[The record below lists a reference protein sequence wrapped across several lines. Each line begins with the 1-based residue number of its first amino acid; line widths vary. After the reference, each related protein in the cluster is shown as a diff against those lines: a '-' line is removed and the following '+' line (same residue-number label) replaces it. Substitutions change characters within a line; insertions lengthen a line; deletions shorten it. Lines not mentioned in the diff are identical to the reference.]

1 MSDNT
6 PNISPSM
13 LTYLKRIGQAPLLKP
28 KEEKALFGELQIQ
41 KNLLVKSLS
50 QLQNSNLLDSE
61 QQEQLKQVFRPR
73 FKQRRSKDGQ
83 IKISPENLGRL
94 QDLIVDW
101 KGDTIIQDGYFP
113 ELGSKAK
120 VINSFCTPEYDRT
133 GVINS
138 RNTESSNLH
147 TKRKLNSN
155 YGENQEHRN
164 RLSQTEE
171 FEGIL
176 TELQTVIQG
185 IQGIQG
191 RLVEANLLLVAS
203 IAKKFTLSEFPL
215 SFSDLMQEG
224 SIGLMRAIHKFRLEK
239 GYRFS
244 TYAIWWIGQA
254 IRRAL
259 DESQLIR
266 IPVYIIEMHRRVV
279 KASIDLTKRLG
290 REPNMSELAE
300 AVNIT
305 KSKLHSILHA
315 PRYLLS
321 LDSPLEEA
329 DDKTTIADLIK
340 DKMTISP
347 EEKILSLARREVM
360 ENLLSTLTPQQARVI
375 KLRYGLFDGE
385 SHTLDRIGKKLNIT
399 RERVRQ
405 IEAEALNKL
414 RHPTRQHYWEEL
426 FE

>member
-1 MSDNT
+1 
-6 PNISPSM
+6 M
-13 LTYLKRIGQAPLLKP
+13 LTYLKRIGQAPLLKLE
-28 KEEKALFGELQIQ
+28 EEKVLFEELQIQ
-41 KNLLVKSLS
+41 KNLLVKILS
-50 QLQNSNLLDSE
+50 QLQNSNRLDSE

-73 FKQRRSKDGQ
+73 FKQRRAKDGQ
-83 IKISPENLGRL
+83 MKISLANLGKL
-94 QDLIVDW
+94 QDLIDDW
-101 KGDTIIQDGYFP
+101 NGNAVIQDGYFAG
-113 ELGSKAK
+113 LRSKAR
-120 VINSFCTPEYDRT
+120 VINSFCAHEYDGT
-133 GVINS
+133 GIINS

-147 TKRKLNSN
+147 TKQKLNSN

-164 RLSQTEE
+164 KLSPTEE
-171 FEGIL
+171 FEEIL
-176 TELQTVIQG
+176 TELQSLVQG
-185 IQGIQG
+185 IQDIQQ

-215 SFSDLMQEG
+215 SFLDLVQEG
-224 SIGLMRAIHKFRLEK
+224 SIGLMKAIHKFQLEK
-239 GYRFS
+239 GNRFS
-244 TYAIWWIGQA
+244 TYATWWISQA

-305 KSKLHSILHA
+305 QSRLRSILHA

-329 DDKTTIADLIK
+329 DDKTTLADVIK

-360 ENLLSTLTPQQARVI
+360 EKILSTLTPQQARVI

-385 SHTLDRIGKKLNIT
+385 SHTLDQIGKKLNIT

-414 RHPTRQHYWEEL
+414 RHPTRQHYWKEL
-426 FE
+426 LE

>member
-28 KEEKALFGELQIQ
+28 KEEKALFEELQMQ
-41 KNLLVKSLS
+41 KNLLVKILY
-50 QLQNSNLLDSE
+50 QLQNSNRLDSE
-61 QQEQLKQVFRPR
+61 QQEQLKQVFRSR
-73 FKQRRSKDGQ
+73 FKQRRAKDGQ
-83 IKISPENLGRL
+83 MKISLANLGKL
-94 QDLIVDW
+94 QDLIDDW
-101 KGDTIIQDGYFP
+101 NGNAVIQDGYFP
-113 ELGSKAK
+113 GLRSKAR
-120 VINSFCTPEYDRT
+120 VINSFCAHEYDGT
-133 GVINS
+133 GIINS

-147 TKRKLNSN
+147 TKQKLNSN

-164 RLSQTEE
+164 KLSPTEE
-171 FEGIL
+171 FEEIL
-176 TELQTVIQG
+176 TELQSLVQG
-185 IQGIQG
+185 IQDIQQ

-215 SFSDLMQEG
+215 SFLDLVQEG
-224 SIGLMRAIHKFRLEK
+224 SIGLMKAIHKFQLEK
-239 GYRFS
+239 GNRFS
-244 TYAIWWIGQA
+244 TYATWWISQA

-305 KSKLHSILHA
+305 QSRLRSILHA

-329 DDKTTIADLIK
+329 DDKTTLADVIK

-360 ENLLSTLTPQQARVI
+360 EKLLSTLTPQQAHVI

-385 SHTLDRIGKKLNIT
+385 SHTLDQIGKKLNIT